1 MTGVP
6 RKWAYIALPIALLA
20 GALAAC
26 TSGNVLLG
34 TDSYPDAAPAAD
46 AEVPFDDAAPD
57 DASPDDAS
65 PDDAS
70 PDDASPDDAA
80 LDAGGADGAGD

>member
-6 RKWAYIALPIALLA
+6 RKWAYIALPIAPLA
-20 GALAAC
+20 GALSAC
-26 TSGNVLLG
+26 TRGDALLG
-34 TDSYPDAAPAAD
+34 TDSYADAAPAAD

-70 PDDASPDDAA
+70 PDDAA